1 MEENKKIKLL
11 ETLNAN
17 HSWPSV
23 YMFKFIIPSDSSKIA
38 RLESIFNAETAEIR
52 SRESNKGKYTSV
64 TIKELMLSA
73 EGVLEYYALASK
85 IEGVIAL

>member
-52 SRESNKGKYTSV
+52 SRESSCRVYLFISS
-64 TIKELMLSA
+64 ILDIYL
-73 EGVLEYYALASK
+73 LLALCTCTDTFL
-85 IEGVIAL
+85 IY